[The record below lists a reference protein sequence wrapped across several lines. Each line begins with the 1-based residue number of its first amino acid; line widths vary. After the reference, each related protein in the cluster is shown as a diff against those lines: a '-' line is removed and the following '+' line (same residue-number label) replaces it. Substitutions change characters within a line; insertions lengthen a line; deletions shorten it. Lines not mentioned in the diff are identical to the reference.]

1 MRIASLLLMLI
12 TIPAWSQTLSEG
24 LEQSYELQMSVS
36 KNHTP
41 LWLNANRYGLSSL
54 RSTNG
59 YVRGRVERPLGVD
72 ADKVWGM
79 GYGLDLAVPLHYT
92 SHFVIQQCYA
102 EVRYKHGVLTLGQ
115 KQQPMELKDMEL
127 SSGSQTF
134 GINARPIPGFR
145 LSFPDYWNIPGLGGW
160 LAIKGHFSYGR
171 MTDGRFEEDWTEGEK
186 HYAEHVRYHSKSG
199 YLRIGPADEKHP
211 LSLELGLEM
220 ACEFGGILHL
230 SPSRTLRAGMGFKD
244 YVDAFFATGD
254 DEVDEVYTNVGGDHL
269 GSWVARLNY
278 VKDSWSLTLYADHY
292 FEDHSA
298 MFFLDYDGYG
308 SGPEWDNRKK
318 NRYLL
323 YPLKDIMLGA
333 ELKLP
338 KMRWLDAV
346 VVEFLN
352 TRYQSGPI
360 YHDHNPGLNDHI
372 GGGDNY
378 YNHRLYPGWNH
389 WGQVMGNPLYRSP
402 IYNTDGSL
410 TVKDNRFTAWH
421 IGLAGSPI
429 EGLRY
434 RMLASWQEGLGTYG
448 APFLEP
454 QRNLSLLAEATYQF
468 HNNDKRGRFS
478 LRAGVGYDHGEL
490 LGNNFG
496 TQFTIIYNIRK

>member
-1 MRIASLLLMLI
+1 MRIAGLFLMLI
-12 TIPAWSQTLSEG
+12 TMPVLSQTLTEG
-24 LEQSYELQMSVS
+24 LEQTYEVQMSAS
-36 KNHTP
+36 TDRTP

-59 YVRGRVERPLGVD
+59 YMRGRVERPLRIDVD
-72 ADKVWGM
+72 KEWGM

-92 SHFVIQQCYA
+92 SDFVIQQCYA
-102 EVRYKHGVLTLGQ
+102 EVRYKRGILTFGQ
-115 KQQPMELKDMEL
+115 KQQPMQLKNMEL

-134 GINARPIPGFR
+134 GINARPIPEVR
-145 LSFPDYWNIPGLGGW
+145 LSFPDYWDIPGLGGW
-160 LAIKGHFSYGR
+160 LAIKGHFSYGW
-171 MTDGRFEEDWTEGEK
+171 MTDSGFQEDWTQQK
-186 HYAEHVRYHSKSG
+186 QHYAEDVRYHSKSG
-199 YLRIGPADEKHP
+199 YLRIGPADEDHP
-211 LSLELGLEM
+211 ISLELGLEM
-220 ACEFGGILHL
+220 ACEFGGTLYL
-230 SPSRTLRAGMGFKD
+230 SPSKTLEVGKGFKD

-254 DEVDEVYTNVGGDHL
+254 DEVDEIYTNVGGDHL

-278 VKDSWSLTLYADHY
+278 VDDDMSFAVYADHY

-308 SGPEWDNRKK
+308 EGVNWDSRKK

-333 ELKLP
+333 ELKLLDSP
-338 KMRWLDAV
+338 WLDAV

-360 YHDHNPGLNDHI
+360 YHDHNPGMSDHI
-372 GGGDNY
+372 GGSDNY
-378 YNHRLYPGWNH
+378 YNHRLYPGWSH

-410 TVKDNRFTAWH
+410 SIKDNRFTAWH
-421 IGLAGSPI
+421 IGIAGSPL

-434 RMLASWQEGLGTYG
+434 RLLASWQEGLGTYG
-448 APFLEP
+448 NPYPEP
-454 QRNLSLLAEATYQF
+454 QRNLSLLAEANYRFQG
-468 HNNDKRGRFS
+468 DGLLGRCS
-478 LRAGVGYDHGEL
+478 VRAGVGYDHGEL
-490 LGNNFG
+490 LGNNLG
-496 TQFTIIYNIRK
+496 TQLTIIYNIR